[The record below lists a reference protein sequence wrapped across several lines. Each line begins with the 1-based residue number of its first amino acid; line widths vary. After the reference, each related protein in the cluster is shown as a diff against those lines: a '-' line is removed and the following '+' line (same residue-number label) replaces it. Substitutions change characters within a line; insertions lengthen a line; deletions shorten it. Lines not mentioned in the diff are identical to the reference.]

1 VHAGASSSLQVW
13 KRPTEKERWN
23 LRRKRMAVDRLCGVA
38 AMRLLTTSCCECWEK
53 IARIDATN
61 FRSEQAC
68 SARRSSSAG
77 ESHKVP
83 PWHNLINR

>member
-38 AMRLLTTSCCECWEK
+38 AMRLLTTSCCECCEK

-83 PWHNLINR
+83 LGTI